1 MREEGAVFISDNN
14 CGTNISPSP
23 LSSLSSHSY
32 YAPDTLQD
40 DQEAFTVDILSLF
53 FIFCSH
59 FVDMKLPGCLVSGVY

>member
-23 LSSLSSHSY
+23 LSSLSY